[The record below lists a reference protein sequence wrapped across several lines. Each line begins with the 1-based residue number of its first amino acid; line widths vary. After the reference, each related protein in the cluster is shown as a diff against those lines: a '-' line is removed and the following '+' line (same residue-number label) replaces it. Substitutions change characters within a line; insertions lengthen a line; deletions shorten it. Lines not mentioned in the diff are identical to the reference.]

1 MMLTDKEKNAMLK
14 SIHLWESLL
23 ELKSE
28 HPDFIN
34 EARFHIHA
42 LQSMIA
48 AGPGLREINNGISF
62 DKTE

>member
-1 MMLTDKEKNAMLK
+1 MLTDKEKDALLK
-14 SIHLWESLL
+14 SIKLWEALL
-23 ELKSE
+23 DLKSD

-48 AGPGLREINNGISF
+48 AGPGLREINNGIV
-62 DKTE
+62 